1 MLNYKQF
8 YEWYN
13 NRYSKDVLYKV
24 YRNGFLIGMGFYDGV
39 TMQTLSDSVCNL
51 KHVTF
56 IKKQCIISSFRFIF
70 NDKID
75 ETYALIPATIEDIRL
90 ITTAI
95 QLVSNTLGHDEGYN
109 KEYGLEMINNYAR
122 VLEELSVKEI
132 MLRSPL
138 FAKAK

>member
-95 QLVSNTLGHDEGYN
+95 QMVSNTIGHDEGYN
-109 KEYGLEMINNYAR
+109 KEYGLEMINEYAR
-122 VLEELSVKEI
+122 VLGDLSIQEVIDK
-132 MLRSPL
+132 
-138 FAKAK
+138 FKN

>member
-1 MLNYKQF
+1 M
-8 YEWYN
+8 
-13 NRYSKDVLYKV
+13 
-24 YRNGFLIGMGFYDGV
+24 GFLSGWGFYDGV

-95 QLVSNTLGHDEGYN
+95 QMVSNTIGHDEGYN
-109 KEYGLEMINNYAR
+109 KEYGLEMINEYAR
-122 VLEELSVKEI
+122 VLGDLSIQEVIDK
-132 MLRSPL
+132 
-138 FAKAK
+138 FKN

>member
-1 MLNYKQF
+1 MNGIIIGIVRIF
-8 YEWYN
+8 CI
-13 NRYSKDVLYKV
+13 RY
-24 YRNGFLIGMGFYDGV
+24 IEMGFYDGV

-95 QLVSNTLGHDEGYN
+95 QMVSNTIGHDEGYN
-109 KEYGLEMINNYAR
+109 KEYGLEMINEYAR
-122 VLEELSVKEI
+122 VLGDLSIQEVIDK
-132 MLRSPL
+132 
-138 FAKAK
+138 FKN

>member
-56 IKKQCIISSFRFIF
+56 IKKQCIISSFIFIF

-95 QLVSNTLGHDEGYN
+95 QMVSNTIGHDEGYN
-109 KEYGLEMINNYAR
+109 KEYGLEMINEYAR
-122 VLEELSVKEI
+122 VLGDLSIQEVIDK
-132 MLRSPL
+132 
-138 FAKAK
+138 FKN

>member
-24 YRNGFLIGMGFYDGV
+24 YRNGFLIGMGFYDRV

-95 QLVSNTLGHDEGYN
+95 QMVSNTIGHDEGYNN
-109 KEYGLEMINNYAR
+109 KEYGLEMINEYAR
-122 VLEELSVKEI
+122 VLGDLSIQEVIDK
-132 MLRSPL
+132 
-138 FAKAK
+138 FKN

>member
-95 QLVSNTLGHDEGYN
+95 QMVSNTIGHDEGYN
-109 KEYGLEMINNYAR
+109 KEYRLEMINEYAR
-122 VLEELSVKEI
+122 VLGDLSIQEVIDK
-132 MLRSPL
+132 
-138 FAKAK
+138 FKN

>member
-75 ETYALIPATIEDIRL
+75 ETYALIPATIV

-95 QLVSNTLGHDEGYN
+95 QMVSNTIGHDEGYN
-109 KEYGLEMINNYAR
+109 KEYGLEMINEYAR
-122 VLEELSVKEI
+122 VLGDLSIQEVIDK
-132 MLRSPL
+132 
-138 FAKAK
+138 FKN

>member
-13 NRYSKDVLYKV
+13 NRYSKDILYKV

-56 IKKQCIISSFRFIF
+56 IKKQCVISSFRFIF

-95 QLVSNTLGHDEGYN
+95 QMVSNTIGHDEGYN
-109 KEYGLEMINNYAR
+109 KEYGLEMINEYAR
-122 VLEELSVKEI
+122 VLGDLSIQEVIDK
-132 MLRSPL
+132 
-138 FAKAK
+138 FKN

>member
-95 QLVSNTLGHDEGYN
+95 QIVSNTIGHDEGYN
-109 KEYGLEMINNYAR
+109 KEYGLEMINEYAR
-122 VLEELSVKEI
+122 VLGDLSIQEVIDK
-132 MLRSPL
+132 
-138 FAKAK
+138 FKN

>member
-39 TMQTLSDSVCNL
+39 TMQTLSDSVYNL

-95 QLVSNTLGHDEGYN
+95 QMVSNTIGHDEGYN
-109 KEYGLEMINNYAR
+109 KEYGLEMINEYAR
-122 VLEELSVKEI
+122 VLGDLSIQEVIDK
-132 MLRSPL
+132 
-138 FAKAK
+138 FKN

>member
-13 NRYSKDVLYKV
+13 NRYDVLYKV

-95 QLVSNTLGHDEGYN
+95 QMVSNTIGHDEGYN
-109 KEYGLEMINNYAR
+109 KEYGLEMINEYAR
-122 VLEELSVKEI
+122 VLGDLSIQEVIDK
-132 MLRSPL
+132 
-138 FAKAK
+138 FKN

>member
-95 QLVSNTLGHDEGYN
+95 QMVSNIIGHDEGYN
-109 KEYGLEMINNYAR
+109 KEYGLEMINEYAR
-122 VLEELSVKEI
+122 VLGDLSIQEVIDK
-132 MLRSPL
+132 
-138 FAKAK
+138 FKN

>member
-24 YRNGFLIGMGFYDGV
+24 YRNEFLIGMGFYDGV

-95 QLVSNTLGHDEGYN
+95 QMVSNTIGHDEGYN
-109 KEYGLEMINNYAR
+109 KEYGLEMINEYAR
-122 VLEELSVKEI
+122 VLGDLSIQEVIDK
-132 MLRSPL
+132 
-138 FAKAK
+138 FKN

>member
-95 QLVSNTLGHDEGYN
+95 QMVSNTIGHDEGCN
-109 KEYGLEMINNYAR
+109 KEYGLEMINEYAR
-122 VLEELSVKEI
+122 VLGDLSIQEVIDK
-132 MLRSPL
+132 
-138 FAKAK
+138 FKN

>member
-8 YEWYN
+8 YDWYN

-95 QLVSNTLGHDEGYN
+95 QMVSNTIGHDEGYN
-109 KEYGLEMINNYAR
+109 KEYGLEMINEYAR
-122 VLEELSVKEI
+122 VLGDLSIQEVIDK
-132 MLRSPL
+132 
-138 FAKAK
+138 FKN

>member
-39 TMQTLSDSVCNL
+39 TMQTLNDSVCNL

-75 ETYALIPATIEDIRL
+75 ETYALLPATIEDIRL

-95 QLVSNTLGHDEGYN
+95 QMVSNTIGHDEGYN
-109 KEYGLEMINNYAR
+109 KEYRLEMINEYAR
-122 VLEELSVKEI
+122 VLGDLSIQEVIDK
-132 MLRSPL
+132 
-138 FAKAK
+138 FKN

>member
-56 IKKQCIISSFRFIF
+56 IKKQCISFRFIF

-95 QLVSNTLGHDEGYN
+95 QMVSNTIGHDEGYN
-109 KEYGLEMINNYAR
+109 KEYGLEMINEYAR
-122 VLEELSVKEI
+122 VLGDLSIQEVIDK
-132 MLRSPL
+132 
-138 FAKAK
+138 FKN

>member
-75 ETYALIPATIEDIRL
+75 EIYALIPATIEDIRL

-95 QLVSNTLGHDEGYN
+95 QMVSNTIGHDEGYN
-109 KEYGLEMINNYAR
+109 KEYGLEMINEYAR
-122 VLEELSVKEI
+122 VLGDLSIQEVIDK
-132 MLRSPL
+132 
-138 FAKAK
+138 FKN

>member
-13 NRYSKDVLYKV
+13 NKYSKDILYKV

-39 TMQTLSDSVCNL
+39 TMRTLSDSVCNL

-56 IKKQCIISSFRFIF
+56 IKKQCIISSFRFVF

-75 ETYALIPATIEDIRL
+75 ETYALIPVTIEDIRL

-95 QLVSNTLGHDEGYN
+95 QMVSNTIGHDEGYN
-109 KEYGLEMINNYAR
+109 KEYGLEMINEYAR
-122 VLEELSVKEI
+122 VLGDLSIQEVINKFK
-132 MLRSPL
+132 S
-138 FAKAK
+138 

>member
-95 QLVSNTLGHDEGYN
+95 QMASNTIGHDEGYN
-109 KEYGLEMINNYAR
+109 KEYGLEMINEYAR
-122 VLEELSVKEI
+122 VLGDLSIQEVIDK
-132 MLRSPL
+132 
-138 FAKAK
+138 FKN

>member
-95 QLVSNTLGHDEGYN
+95 QMVSNTIGHDEGYN
-109 KEYGLEMINNYAR
+109 KEYGLEMINEYAR
-122 VLEELSVKEI
+122 VLGDLSIQETINK
-132 MLRSPL
+132 L
-138 FAKAK
+138 KN

>member
-13 NRYSKDVLYKV
+13 NRYSKDILYKV

-95 QLVSNTLGHDEGYN
+95 QMVSNTIGHDEGYN
-109 KEYGLEMINNYAR
+109 KEYGLEMINEYAR
-122 VLEELSVKEI
+122 VLGDLSIQEVIDK
-132 MLRSPL
+132 
-138 FAKAK
+138 FKN

>member
-24 YRNGFLIGMGFYDGV
+24 YRNGFLIGMGFYDRV

-95 QLVSNTLGHDEGYN
+95 QMVSNTIGHDEGYN
-109 KEYGLEMINNYAR
+109 KEYGLEMINEYAR
-122 VLEELSVKEI
+122 VLGDLSIQEVIDK
-132 MLRSPL
+132 
-138 FAKAK
+138 FKN

>member
-13 NRYSKDVLYKV
+13 NKYSKGILYKV

-39 TMQTLSDSVCNL
+39 TMRTLGDSVCNL

-56 IKKQCIISSFRFIF
+56 IKKQCIISSFRFVF

-75 ETYALIPATIEDIRL
+75 ETYTLIPTTIEDIRL
-90 ITTAI
+90 VTTAI
-95 QLVSNTLGHDEGYN
+95 QMVSNTIGHDEGYN
-109 KEYGLEMINNYAR
+109 KEYGLEMINEYAR
-122 VLEELSVKEI
+122 VLGDLSIQEAINKFK
-132 MLRSPL
+132 S
-138 FAKAK
+138 

>member
-95 QLVSNTLGHDEGYN
+95 QMVSNTIGRDEGYN
-109 KEYGLEMINNYAR
+109 KEYGLEMINEYAR
-122 VLEELSVKEI
+122 VLGDLSIQETINK
-132 MLRSPL
+132 L
-138 FAKAK
+138 KN

>member
-13 NRYSKDVLYKV
+13 NKYSKDILYKV
-24 YRNGFLIGMGFYDGV
+24 YRNGFLIGIGFYDGV
-39 TMQTLSDSVCNL
+39 TMRTLSDSVCNL

-56 IKKQCIISSFRFIF
+56 IKKQCIISSFRFVF

-75 ETYALIPATIEDIRL
+75 ETYTLIPVTIEDIRL

-95 QLVSNTLGHDEGYN
+95 QMVSNTIGHDEGYN
-109 KEYGLEMINNYAR
+109 KEYGLEMINEYAR
-122 VLEELSVKEI
+122 VLGDLSIQEVINKFK
-132 MLRSPL
+132 S
-138 FAKAK
+138 

>member
-13 NRYSKDVLYKV
+13 NKYSKDILYKV

-39 TMQTLSDSVCNL
+39 TMRTLSDSVCNL

-56 IKKQCIISSFRFIF
+56 IKKQCIISSFRFVF

-75 ETYALIPATIEDIRL
+75 ETYILIPVTIEDIRL

-95 QLVSNTLGHDEGYN
+95 QMVSNTIGHDEGYN
-109 KEYGLEMINNYAR
+109 KEYGLEMINEYAR
-122 VLEELSVKEI
+122 VLGDLSIQEVINKFK
-132 MLRSPL
+132 S
-138 FAKAK
+138 

>member
-8 YEWYN
+8 YEWYT

-95 QLVSNTLGHDEGYN
+95 QMVSNTIGHDEGYN
-109 KEYGLEMINNYAR
+109 KEYGLEMINEYAR
-122 VLEELSVKEI
+122 VLGDLSIQEVIDK
-132 MLRSPL
+132 
-138 FAKAK
+138 FKN

>member
-39 TMQTLSDSVCNL
+39 TMQTLSDSICNL

-95 QLVSNTLGHDEGYN
+95 QMVSNTIGHDEGYN
-109 KEYGLEMINNYAR
+109 KEYGLEMINEYAR
-122 VLEELSVKEI
+122 VLGDLSIQEVIDK
-132 MLRSPL
+132 
-138 FAKAK
+138 FKN

>member
-24 YRNGFLIGMGFYDGV
+24 YRNGFLIGMGFYDGI

-95 QLVSNTLGHDEGYN
+95 QMVSNTIGHDEGYN
-109 KEYGLEMINNYAR
+109 KEYGLEMINEYAR
-122 VLEELSVKEI
+122 VLGDLSIQEVIDK
-132 MLRSPL
+132 
-138 FAKAK
+138 FKN

>member
-95 QLVSNTLGHDEGYN
+95 QMVSNTIGHDEGYN
-109 KEYGLEMINNYAR
+109 KEYGLEMINEYAR
-122 VLEELSVKEI
+122 VLGDLSIQEVIDK
-132 MLRSPL
+132 
-138 FAKAK
+138 FKNW

>member
-56 IKKQCIISSFRFIF
+56 IKKQCIISSFIF

-95 QLVSNTLGHDEGYN
+95 QMVSNTIGHDEGYN
-109 KEYGLEMINNYAR
+109 KEYGLEMINEYAR
-122 VLEELSVKEI
+122 VLGDLSIQEVIDK
-132 MLRSPL
+132 
-138 FAKAK
+138 FKN

>member
-56 IKKQCIISSFRFIF
+56 IKKQCIISSFRFII

-95 QLVSNTLGHDEGYN
+95 QMVSNTIGHDEGYN
-109 KEYGLEMINNYAR
+109 KEYGLEMINEYAR
-122 VLEELSVKEI
+122 VLGDLSIQEVIDK
-132 MLRSPL
+132 
-138 FAKAK
+138 FKN